1 MEHVV
6 LVIVGFLMATILGLL
21 IIPRVLVISFRK
33 RLFDMPDVRKVH
45 SCPIPRLGGV
55 TFFPVIILVMCSI
68 CLLELYSGGFP
79 SVMTGYNL
87 LNEMLC
93 LLVGLMLLYIVGVCD
108 DLIGVRYNRKFLVQ
122 ILAAAFLP
130 LSGLYI
136 HDFYGLFGWY
146 EIPALLGVSFTMLLT
161 VFVINAINLIDGI
174 DGLASGL
181 CMVALSIFGV
191 TLAINGWWIYTM
203 LAFVCIGVLIPFFL
217 YNVFGNA
224 ERGHKIFM
232 GDTGCLTLGF
242 IISLLAIK
250 YIVSM
255 EQARSVSDGW
265 PLVIAFSV
273 LLVPC
278 LDVFRVILSRIRRHV
293 NPFKPD
299 RTHFHHKMLEM
310 GLTPRKALIWIELIS
325 IAFIAFTMLLVH
337 VGVLAYWVFIYDVV
351 LWTLLNLW
359 FSRIIRKKSYLV
371 KPKTDQA

>member
-1 MEHVV
+1 MEHVFQIV
-6 LVIVGFLMATILGLL
+6 LGFILATMLGLF
-21 IIPRVLVISFRK
+21 IIPRILVISHRK

-45 SCPIPRLGGV
+45 CRPISRLGGV
-55 TFFPVIILVMCSI
+55 TFFPVIVLVMCSI
-68 CLLELYSGGFP
+68 SLFELHN
-79 SVMTGYNL
+79 GYAIGLGRNL

-136 HDFYGLFGWY
+136 HNFYGLFGWY
-146 EIPALLGVSFTMLLT
+146 EIPALVGVLFTMLLT
-161 VFVINAINLIDGI
+161 VFIINAINLIDGI

-203 LAFVCIGVLIPFFL
+203 LAFVCVGVLIPFFI

-232 GDTGCLTLGF
+232 GDTGSLTLGF
-242 IISLLAIK
+242 IISLLAVK

-255 EQARSVSDGW
+255 GQTESVVDGW

-278 LDVFRVILSRIRRHV
+278 LDVFRVVLSRLKRRVH
-293 NPFKPD
+293 PFKPD
-299 RTHFHHKMLEM
+299 RCHFHHKILNM
-310 GLTPRKALIWIELIS
+310 GFTPRKALIFIELIS
-325 IAFIAFTMLLVH
+325 IAFIAFTVLLVH
-337 VGVLAYWVFIYDVV
+337 VGVLAYWVFIYDVI
-351 LWTLLNLW
+351 LWTLLNVW
-359 FSRIIRKKSYLV
+359 FSRIIRKKSYWV
-371 KPKTDQA
+371 ETKKTE

>member
-1 MEHVV
+1 MEHVFQIV
-6 LVIVGFLMATILGLL
+6 LGFILATMLGLF
-21 IIPRVLVISFRK
+21 IIPRILVISHRK

-45 SCPIPRLGGV
+45 CRPISRLGGV
-55 TFFPVIILVMCSI
+55 TFFPVIVLVMCSI
-68 CLLELYSGGFP
+68 SLFELHN
-79 SVMTGYNL
+79 GYAIGLGRNL

-136 HDFYGLFGWY
+136 HNFYGLFGWY
-146 EIPALLGVSFTMLLT
+146 EIPALVGILFTMLLT
-161 VFVINAINLIDGI
+161 VFIINAINLIDGI

-203 LAFVCIGVLIPFFL
+203 LAFVCVGVLIPFFI

-232 GDTGCLTLGF
+232 GDTGSLTLGF
-242 IISLLAIK
+242 IISLLAVK

-255 EQARSVSDGW
+255 GQTESVVDGW

-278 LDVFRVILSRIRRHV
+278 LDVFRVILSRLKRRVH
-293 NPFKPD
+293 PFKPD
-299 RTHFHHKMLEM
+299 RCHFHHKILNM
-310 GLTPRKALIWIELIS
+310 GFTPRKALIFIELIS
-325 IAFIAFTMLLVH
+325 IAFIAFTVLLVH
-337 VGVLAYWVFIYDVV
+337 VGVLAYWVFIYDVI
-351 LWTLLNLW
+351 LWTLLNVW
-359 FSRIIRKKSYLV
+359 FSRIIRKKSYWV
-371 KPKTDQA
+371 ETKKTE

>member
-1 MEHVV
+1 MEHVFQI
-6 LVIVGFLMATILGLL
+6 LLGFILATMLGLF
-21 IIPRVLVISFRK
+21 IIPRILVISHRK
-33 RLFDMPDVRKVH
+33 RLFDIPDVRKVH
-45 SCPIPRLGGV
+45 CRPISRLGGV
-55 TFFPVIILVMCSI
+55 TFFPVIVLVMCSI
-68 CLLELYSGGFP
+68 SLFELHY
-79 SVMTGYNL
+79 GYAIGLGRNL

-136 HDFYGLFGWY
+136 HNFYGLFGWY
-146 EIPALLGVSFTMLLT
+146 EIPALVGVLFTMLLT
-161 VFVINAINLIDGI
+161 VFIINAINLIDGI

-203 LAFVCIGVLIPFFL
+203 LAFVCVGVLIPFFI

-232 GDTGCLTLGF
+232 GDTGSLTLGF
-242 IISLLAIK
+242 IISLLAVK

-255 EQARSVSDGW
+255 GRTESVVDGW

-278 LDVFRVILSRIRRHV
+278 LDVFRVILSRLKRRVH
-293 NPFKPD
+293 PFKPD
-299 RTHFHHKMLEM
+299 RCHFHHKILNM
-310 GLTPRKALIWIELIS
+310 GFTPRKALIFIELIS
-325 IAFIAFTMLLVH
+325 IAFIAFTVLLVH
-337 VGVLAYWVFIYDVV
+337 VGVLAYWVFIYDVI
-351 LWTLLNLW
+351 LWTLLNVW
-359 FSRIIRKKSYLV
+359 FSRIIRKKSYWV
-371 KPKTDQA
+371 ETKKTE

>member
-1 MEHVV
+1 MEHVFQIV
-6 LVIVGFLMATILGLL
+6 LGFILATMLGLF
-21 IIPRVLVISFRK
+21 IIPRILVISHRK

-45 SCPIPRLGGV
+45 CRPISLLGGV
-55 TFFPVIILVMCSI
+55 TFFPVIVLVMCSI
-68 CLLELYSGGFP
+68 SLFELHN
-79 SVMTGYNL
+79 GYAIGLGRNL

-136 HDFYGLFGWY
+136 HNFYGLFGWY
-146 EIPALLGVSFTMLLT
+146 EIPALVGVLFTMLLT
-161 VFVINAINLIDGI
+161 VFIINAINLIDGI

-203 LAFVCIGVLIPFFL
+203 LAFVCVGVLIPFFI

-232 GDTGCLTLGF
+232 GDTGSLTLGF
-242 IISLLAIK
+242 IISLLAVK

-255 EQARSVSDGW
+255 GRTESVVDGW

-278 LDVFRVILSRIRRHV
+278 LDVFRVILSRLKRRVH
-293 NPFKPD
+293 PFKPD
-299 RTHFHHKMLEM
+299 RCHFHHKILNM
-310 GLTPRKALIWIELIS
+310 GFTPRKALIFIELIS
-325 IAFIAFTMLLVH
+325 IAFIAFTVLLVH
-337 VGVLAYWVFIYDVV
+337 VGVLAYWVFIYDVI
-351 LWTLLNLW
+351 LWTLLNVW
-359 FSRIIRKKSYLV
+359 FSRIIRKKSYWV
-371 KPKTDQA
+371 ETKKTE

>member
-1 MEHVV
+1 MEHVFQIV
-6 LVIVGFLMATILGLL
+6 LGFILATMLGLF
-21 IIPRVLVISFRK
+21 IIPRILVISHRK

-45 SCPIPRLGGV
+45 CRPISRLGGV
-55 TFFPVIILVMCSI
+55 TFFPVIVLVMCSI
-68 CLLELYSGGFP
+68 SLFELHN
-79 SVMTGYNL
+79 GYAIGLGRNL

-136 HDFYGLFGWY
+136 HNFYGLFGWY
-146 EIPALLGVSFTMLLT
+146 EIPALVGVLFTMLLT
-161 VFVINAINLIDGI
+161 VFIINAINLIDGI

-203 LAFVCIGVLIPFFL
+203 LAFVCVGVLIPFFI

-232 GDTGCLTLGF
+232 GDTGSLTLGF
-242 IISLLAIK
+242 IISLLAVK

-255 EQARSVSDGW
+255 GQTESVVDGW

-278 LDVFRVILSRIRRHV
+278 LDVFRVILSRLKRRVH
-293 NPFKPD
+293 PFKPD
-299 RTHFHHKMLEM
+299 RCHFHHKILNMSF
-310 GLTPRKALIWIELIS
+310 TPRKALIFIELIS
-325 IAFIAFTMLLVH
+325 IAFIAFTVLLVH
-337 VGVLAYWVFIYDVV
+337 VGVLAYWVFIYDVI
-351 LWTLLNLW
+351 LWTLLNVW
-359 FSRIIRKKSYLV
+359 FSRIIRKKSYWV
-371 KPKTDQA
+371 ETKKTE

>member
-1 MEHVV
+1 MEHVFQIV
-6 LVIVGFLMATILGLL
+6 LGFILATMLGLF
-21 IIPRVLVISFRK
+21 IIPRILVISHRK

-45 SCPIPRLGGV
+45 CRPISRLGGV
-55 TFFPVIILVMCSI
+55 TFFPVIVLVMCSI
-68 CLLELYSGGFP
+68 SLFELHN
-79 SVMTGYNL
+79 GYAIGLGRNL

-108 DLIGVRYNRKFLVQ
+108 DLIGVRYNRKFVVQ

-136 HDFYGLFGWY
+136 HNFYGLFGWY
-146 EIPALLGVSFTMLLT
+146 EIPALVGVLFTMLLT
-161 VFVINAINLIDGI
+161 VFIINAINLIDGI

-203 LAFVCIGVLIPFFL
+203 LAFVCVGVLIPFFI

-232 GDTGCLTLGF
+232 GDTGSLTLGF
-242 IISLLAIK
+242 IISLLAVK

-255 EQARSVSDGW
+255 GQTESVVDGW

-278 LDVFRVILSRIRRHV
+278 LDVFRVVLSRLKRRVH
-293 NPFKPD
+293 PFKPD
-299 RTHFHHKMLEM
+299 RCHFHHKILNM
-310 GLTPRKALIWIELIS
+310 GFTPRKALIFIELIS
-325 IAFIAFTMLLVH
+325 IAFIAFTVLLVH
-337 VGVLAYWVFIYDVV
+337 VGVLAYWVFIYDVI
-351 LWTLLNLW
+351 LWTLLNVW
-359 FSRIIRKKSYLV
+359 FSRIIRKKSYWV
-371 KPKTDQA
+371 ETKKTEKT

>member
-1 MEHVV
+1 MEHVFQI
-6 LVIVGFLMATILGLL
+6 LLGFILATMLGLF
-21 IIPRVLVISFRK
+21 IIPRILVISHRK
-33 RLFDMPDVRKVH
+33 RLFDIPDVRKVH
-45 SCPIPRLGGV
+45 CRPISRLGGV
-55 TFFPVIILVMCSI
+55 TFFPVIVLVMCSI
-68 CLLELYSGGFP
+68 SLFELHY
-79 SVMTGYNL
+79 GYAIGLGRNL

-136 HDFYGLFGWY
+136 HNFYGLFGLY

-191 TLAINGWWIYTM
+191 TLAINGWWVYTM
-203 LAFVCIGVLIPFFL
+203 LAFVCVGVLIPFFL

-232 GDTGCLTLGF
+232 GDTGSLTLGF
-242 IISLLAIK
+242 IVSLLAVK

-255 EQARSVSDGW
+255 GQTESVADGW

-278 LDVFRVILSRIRRHV
+278 LDVFRVVLSRLKRRVH
-293 NPFKPD
+293 PFKPD
-299 RTHFHHKMLEM
+299 RSHFHHKILNM
-310 GLTPRKALIWIELIS
+310 GFTPRKALVFIELIS
-325 IAFIAFTMLLVH
+325 IAFIAFTVLLVH
-337 VGVLAYWVFIYDVV
+337 VGVMAYWVFIYDVV
-351 LWTLLNLW
+351 LWTLLNVW
-359 FSRIIRKKSYLV
+359 FSRIIRKRSSLV
-371 KPKTDQA
+371 ETKTAKA

>member
-1 MEHVV
+1 MEHVFQIV
-6 LVIVGFLMATILGLL
+6 LGFILATMLGLF
-21 IIPRVLVISFRK
+21 IIPRILVISHRK

-45 SCPIPRLGGV
+45 CRPISRLGGV
-55 TFFPVIILVMCSI
+55 TFFPVIVLVMCSI
-68 CLLELYSGGFP
+68 SLFELHN
-79 SVMTGYNL
+79 GYAIGLGRNL

-136 HDFYGLFGWY
+136 HNFYGLFGWY
-146 EIPALLGVSFTMLLT
+146 EIPALVGVLFTMLLT
-161 VFVINAINLIDGI
+161 VFIINAINLIDGI

-203 LAFVCIGVLIPFFL
+203 LAFVCVGVLIPFFI

-232 GDTGCLTLGF
+232 GDTGSLTLGF
-242 IISLLAIK
+242 IISLLAVK
-250 YIVSM
+250 YIVGM
-255 EQARSVSDGW
+255 GRTESVVDGW

-278 LDVFRVILSRIRRHV
+278 LDVFRVILSRLKRRVH
-293 NPFKPD
+293 PFKPD
-299 RTHFHHKMLEM
+299 RCHFHHKILNM
-310 GLTPRKALIWIELIS
+310 GFTPRKALIFIELIS
-325 IAFIAFTMLLVH
+325 IAFIAFTVLLVH
-337 VGVLAYWVFIYDVV
+337 VGVLAYWVFIYDVI
-351 LWTLLNLW
+351 LWTLLNVW
-359 FSRIIRKKSYLV
+359 FSRIIRKKSYWV
-371 KPKTDQA
+371 ETKKTE

>member
-1 MEHVV
+1 MEHVFQIV
-6 LVIVGFLMATILGLL
+6 LGFILATMLGLF
-21 IIPRVLVISFRK
+21 IIPRILVISHRK

-45 SCPIPRLGGV
+45 CRPISRLGGV
-55 TFFPVIILVMCSI
+55 TFFPVIVLVMCSI
-68 CLLELYSGGFP
+68 SLFELHN
-79 SVMTGYNL
+79 GYAIGLGRNL

-136 HDFYGLFGWY
+136 HNFYGLFGWY
-146 EIPALLGVSFTMLLT
+146 EIPALVGVLFTMLLT
-161 VFVINAINLIDGI
+161 VFIINAINLIDGI

-203 LAFVCIGVLIPFFL
+203 LAFVCVGVLIPFFI

-232 GDTGCLTLGF
+232 GDTGSLTLGF
-242 IISLLAIK
+242 IISLLAVK

-255 EQARSVSDGW
+255 GQTESVVDGW

-278 LDVFRVILSRIRRHV
+278 LDVFRVILSRLKRRVH
-293 NPFKPD
+293 PFKPD
-299 RTHFHHKMLEM
+299 RCHFHHKILNM
-310 GLTPRKALIWIELIS
+310 GFTPRKALIFIEFIS
-325 IAFIAFTMLLVH
+325 IAFIAFTVLLVH
-337 VGVLAYWVFIYDVV
+337 VGVLAYWVFIYDVI
-351 LWTLLNLW
+351 LWTLLNVW
-359 FSRIIRKKSYLV
+359 FSRIIRKKSYWV
-371 KPKTDQA
+371 ETKKTE